1 MERPETTGDE
11 VRFENR
17 YLCTERTVYPVFR
30 KLAPIWLRVL
40 YGLWIVLGAAA
51 VAAAYM
57 RGTASAF
64 WGWALLATGIA
75 GQFAPRLNARNAVRN
90 HRRLM
95 NGATPEVIVRYT
107 DAEIIG
113 SEAKNEF
120 HYAYGQ
126 ITRVRSTSRLWLLQL
141 GPRMALVVDKE
152 GFVRGERERF
162 PDFIRAKC
170 PGLKGKFA

>member
-1 MERPETTGDE
+1 MERPETTGGE

-17 YLCTERTVYPVFR
+17 YLCAEHTVYPVFR
-30 KLAPIWLRVL
+30 ALVPLWQRVL
-40 YGLWIVLGAAA
+40 YGLWIVLGAATVA
-51 VAAAYM
+51 VACM
-57 RGTASAF
+57 QGSVSAF
-64 WGWALLATGIA
+64 WGWVLLATGLA
-75 GQFAPRLNARNAVRN
+75 GQFAPWLNARNAVRN

-107 DAEIIG
+107 DEEIIG
-113 SEAKNEF
+113 REAKNEF

-126 ITRVRSTSRLWLLQL
+126 LTRVRSTRRLWLLQL

-152 GFVRGERERF
+152 GFARGERERF
-162 PDFIRAKC
+162 PDFIRSKC